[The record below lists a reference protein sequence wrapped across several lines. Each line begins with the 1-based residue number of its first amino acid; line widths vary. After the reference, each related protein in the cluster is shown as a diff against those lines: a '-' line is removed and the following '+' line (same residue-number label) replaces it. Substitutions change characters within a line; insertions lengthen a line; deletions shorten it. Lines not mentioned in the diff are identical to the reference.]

1 MKTTAIGALATL
13 AGSPFV
19 AAISQ
24 VNNPAKQEKYTSGA
38 VMDGIMAKKYVSNT
52 LLVFYLR
59 MLMAC
64 FLRLLGTLRRLPALW
79 TQLCTHHTQ
88 APPLLLVLME
98 SRRSSPVTPTTL
110 LSVAM

>member
-52 LLVFYLR
+52 LLAFYVR
-59 MLMAC
+59 MLMTC
-64 FLRLLGTLRRLPALW
+64 FLRLLGTLRRLPELW

-88 APPLLLVLME
+88 APPLLLVLMG

-110 LSVAM
+110 LSVAT